1 MMISTILIE
10 AWDLYAISFVL
21 VFIKAEYNPNAV
33 ELSLV
38 AAAVQGGALIG
49 ALLGGVVADRLGRK
63 KVFLLTMALFIVL
76 SIAQAFSQ
84 NIIDLIVIRLLIG
97 IPLGSDISNGYAY
110 IMESMSKGA
119 REQMGSRWQGMFGLG
134 EVFAIIVITV
144 LYATSIFSDEILWRV
159 ALGLGCVPAIILLIM
174 RLDLPE
180 TPLSLI
186 QRGKFVKAKATSKV
200 LFDDD
205 LDMLPNEDVVIE
217 KPKLHDFLSVIW
229 KDPIKKRAS
238 IFGWIS
244 NACQGAEFTAWAFY
258 LPFILTVAGVAG
270 AGNIIGSN
278 LVTALV
284 FCLATVSGFVA
295 PMMLPRIGHKGLS
308 MWGFGLAFIG
318 LMIGAFSLGKIAP
331 YEALSQTPPI
341 AWGSLLVIGACILMW
356 GHYWDASN
364 GMTIVSMAA
373 PSRFRATASGFGYVF
388 VKAASFFGAFVFPV
402 ITEYLGNRIRRHFV
416 DRGLPVG
423 EVHPSRDV
431 GLCGRR
437 RCQRGSRSRRLSA
450 TTAHLGSDDQ
460 RTVAVNRIAR
470 GHHRSRAIHLRIR
483 VRRSANNGPQS
494 ASRTSPLRN
503 ESWSQSTW
511 RWSRPAS
518 TACNTHSASP

>member
-1 MMISTILIE
+1 MDQETIRRLSDQATHVLLNKPQTISSRKGGWMMISTILIE
-10 AWDLYAISFVL
+10 AWDLYAIAFVL
-21 VFIKAEYNPNAV
+21 IFIKNEFQPNAV

-49 ALLGGVVADRLGRK
+49 ALIGGVVADRLGRK
-63 KVFLLTMALFIVL
+63 RVFILTMVLFIIL
-76 SIAQAFSQ
+76 AIAQGFSQ
-84 NIIDLIVIRLLIG
+84 NIIDLIIIRLLIG

-110 IMESMSKGA
+110 IMESMSKGT
-119 REQMGSRWQGMFGLG
+119 REQMGSRWQFMFGLG
-134 EVFAIIVITV
+134 EVFSIIVITI
-144 LYATSIFSDEILWRV
+144 LFATNIFSDTILWRV
-159 ALGLGCVPAIILLIM
+159 ALALGAVPALLLLIM

-186 QRGKFVKAKATSKV
+186 QRGKFVQAKATSKL

-205 LDMLPNEDVVIE
+205 LDMLPDQDVKIE

-229 KDPIKKRAS
+229 RDPIKKRAS

-244 NACQGAEFTAWAFY
+244 NACQGAEFTAWGFY

-295 PMMLPRIGHKGLS
+295 PLMLPKIGHRGLS
-308 MWGFGLAFIG
+308 MWGFGLSFIG
-318 LMIGAFSLGKIAP
+318 LMIGAISLAKIAP
-331 YEALSQTPPI
+331 FEALNQTPPV
-341 AWGSLLVIGACILMW
+341 AWGSLLVVGACILMW

-373 PSRFRATASGFGYVF
+373 PARFKATASGFGYVF

-402 ITEYLGNRIRRHFV
+402 LTQYAGKAWATAAVGILSLIGFFSAKYILPEMWGYVETEE
-416 DRGLPVG
+416 VG
-423 EVHPSRDV
+423 
-431 GLCGRR
+431 G
-437 RCQRGSRSRRLSA
+437 
-450 TTAHLGSDDQ
+450 
-460 RTVAVNRIAR
+460 IA
-470 GHHRSRAIHLRIR
+470 
-483 VRRSANNGPQS
+483 PQS
-494 ASRTSPLRN
+494 EAS
-503 ESWSQSTW
+503 
-511 RWSRPAS
+511 AVV
-518 TACNTHSASP
+518 